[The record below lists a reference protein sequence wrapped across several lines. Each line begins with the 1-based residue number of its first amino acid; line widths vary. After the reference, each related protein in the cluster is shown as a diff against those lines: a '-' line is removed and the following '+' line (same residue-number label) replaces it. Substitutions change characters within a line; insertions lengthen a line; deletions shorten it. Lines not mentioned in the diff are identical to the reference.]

1 MNSPKKNGKKT
12 LLLLLL
18 AFAVPVIA
26 AKLILSFGLYNGGA
40 TNKGEL
46 LDVGISYPSLDMT
59 NPQPKEWQLL
69 YQLPAVCDNS
79 CLDRLYILQQSH
91 IALGRNQDRVHTII
105 MLDQNSDISAL
116 ASFDFV
122 TATPTAALSQL
133 LKDQKFVIVDP
144 LGSMVMSY
152 PITTSHQAQIM
163 QGKSIVADLRKML
176 KLSRIG

>member
-18 AFAVPVIA
+18 AFAIPVIA
-26 AKLILSFGLYNGGA
+26 AKVILSFGLYNGGA

-46 LDVGISYPSLDMT
+46 LNVGINYQSLDML
-59 NPQPKEWQLL
+59 NPHPKEWQLL
-69 YQLPAVCDNS
+69 YQLPAICDTT
-79 CLDRLYILQQSH
+79 CKDRLYILQQSH

-105 MLDQNSDISAL
+105 MLNEHSDIAAL
-116 ASFDFV
+116 ESFDFV
-122 TATPTAALSQL
+122 TATPTLSLSQL
-133 LKDQKFVIVDP
+133 LNNQEFVIVDP

-152 PITTSHQAQIM
+152 PITTDHQAQIM
-163 QGKSIVADLRKML
+163 QGKAIIADLRKML

>member
-18 AFAVPVIA
+18 AFAIPVIA

-46 LDVGISYPSLDMT
+46 LEVGINYQSLEMT

-69 YQLPAVCDNS
+69 YQLPAVCDTT

-91 IALGRNQDRVHTII
+91 IAMGRNQDRVHTII
-105 MLDQNSDISAL
+105 MLAENSDRSAL
-116 ASFDFV
+116 TSFDFI
-122 TATPTAALSQL
+122 TATPTPALTQL
-133 LKDQKFVIVDP
+133 LKDQQFVVVDP

-163 QGKSIVADLRKML
+163 QGKAIVADLRKML